1 MIKILGSI
9 ASSAMS
15 SKGKE
20 ESKPQPKLNANFLID
35 ADKQA
40 PQTPLN
46 NRDKVKVFNTR
57 PLSTRLKGVEVNNP
71 SLEIKGNTSGVE
83 NLKIDTPETRS
94 YTSRE
99 RKLMDRL
106 DRREAR
112 RTDRIDS
119 REFRRKKR
127 FDARDANEGKTYQE
141 KRGTDVG
148 NFFRR
153 FSNPAAD
160 QNPPT
165 NGGNTGAT
173 NYDNKKEEAKTD
185 TKLNTNWNID
195 GSYSPYRTPGYMGLD
210 HKTISLLPE
219 DSPFRKNTKLQN
231 NKK

>member
-1 MIKILGSI
+1 MTLSPGMIKILGSI

-15 SKGKE
+15 SKGKSE
-20 ESKPQPKLNANFLID
+20 KQVQPKANTQWHVDF
-35 ADKQA
+35 QE

-153 FSNPAAD
+153 FKNPAAD
-160 QNPPT
+160 QNPPED
-165 NGGNTGAT
+165 GGNTGAT
-173 NYDNKKEEAKTD
+173 NYDDKKQEEQ
-185 TKLNTNWNID
+185 
-195 GSYSPYRTPGYMGLD
+195 
-210 HKTISLLPE
+210 
-219 DSPFRKNTKLQN
+219 NTKLDTDFYKSDMFLNRVKPSQFGFKDIDHTKVN
-231 NKK
+231 QD